1 MKKIKEFLNSIVQID
16 EEEWTIIAQKL
27 ELCTYP
33 KKTVIL
39 NLGQVENYL
48 YFIEEGLI
56 RYYIPKDENDLTF
69 GFSFENEL
77 ASGYDSFVNRQPCVY
92 EIQTLTETK
101 IWRLNTSSLSE
112 IYQATKVGNK
122 LGRLIT
128 EMLFVKEIKRE
139 LSLLNET
146 AEDRYLNLFTER
158 PQLIKEIPLKYI
170 ASYIGVTPQA
180 LSRIR
185 ARI

>member
-1 MKKIKEFLNSIVQID
+1 MKKIKEFLNNIIPIN

-27 ELCTYP
+27 ELCIYP

-39 NLGQVENYL
+39 NLGQVEDYL
-48 YFIEEGLI
+48 YFIDEGLI

-77 ASGYDSFVNRQPCVY
+77 ASGYDSFVTRQPCAY

-112 IYQATKVGNK
+112 IYQETKVGNK